1 MEAMAVIDD
10 LDGGPSDVLP
20 TWDLTPLFPGV
31 GSRELAAAHESVG
44 AGLSRLTA
52 LYDQHDVRGAE
63 PHAPSAEEVAALEEV
78 LAATNELHEEMR
90 PLTAYLYG
98 LTNTDT
104 RDEEAAGTLAA
115 LQADLAPLRTLSS
128 RFAAWVATLGAENL
142 IEASTVAADHAW
154 PLRKAELTAA
164 HQMTEAEEDLAAEL
178 NLTGGAAWNRLH
190 GDVSGRLHGDMR
202 RDDGTVERLPVTVL
216 RNLAGA
222 PEASV
227 RRAAYEAELL
237 AWEGAAVPLAAAMNG
252 IKGEANALN
261 RRRGWEDS
269 LAPALHSNAVD
280 RGTLEAMQAAVVA
293 SFPDF
298 RRYLQAKAAL
308 LGHASARLP
317 WWDLFA
323 PVGDPELAEIT
334 WDEAT
339 SEVLQAFGSYSPMLS
354 GLAERAFADRWV
366 DAGSR
371 DGKRGGAFCMQV
383 RGGESRV
390 MMNFAGTF
398 DSVSTL
404 AHELGHAY
412 HNANLADR
420 TPMQRQ
426 TPMALAETASI
437 FCETILVQSGLAGAA
452 PATRLALLDTDLT
465 GATQVVVDIHSRF
478 LFEREVCER
487 RADRTLSATELC
499 EQMTAAQLATY
510 GDGLDEDVLHPYM
523 WAVKP
528 HYYSSAYY
536 NWPYTFGLLFGIGL
550 YARYTEDPERFRQG
564 YDDLLS
570 STGLADAAELSSRFG
585 IDVRDEAFW
594 TSSLD
599 VIRGRIA
606 EYVTLA
612 GDFDAAPP
620 AR

>member
-1 MEAMAVIDD
+1 
-10 LDGGPSDVLP
+10 
-20 TWDLTPLFPGV
+20 
-31 GSRELAAAHESVG
+31 HE
-44 AGLSRLTA
+44 
-52 LYDQHDVRGAE
+52 
-63 PHAPSAEEVAALEEV
+63 PSAAEVAALEAV
-78 LAATNELHEEMR
+78 LTATNELHEEMR

-104 RDEEAAGTLAA
+104 RDEQAAGTLAA
-115 LQADLAPLRTLSS
+115 LQAELAPLRTLST
-128 RFAAWVATLGAENL
+128 RFAAWVATLGAERL
-142 IEASTVAADHAW
+142 IAASTVAADHAW
-154 PLRKAELTAA
+154 PLRKAERTAA
-164 HQMTEAEEDLAAEL
+164 HQMSEAEEDLAAEL
-178 NLTGGAAWNRLH
+178 NLTGASAWNRLH
-190 GDVSGRLHGDMR
+190 GDVTGRLHGDVHHA
-202 RDDGTVERLPVTVL
+202 DGTTERLPITVI

-222 PEASV
+222 PDAAL
-227 RRAAYEAELL
+227 RRAAYDAEL
-237 AWEGAAVPLAAAMNG
+237 ATWEAAAVPLAAAMNG

-261 RRRGWEDS
+261 RRRGWDDS

-280 RGTLEAMQAAVVA
+280 RATLEAMQSAVVA

-298 RRYLQAKAAL
+298 RRYLRAKAGL
-308 LGHASARLP
+308 LGHTGGRLP
-317 WWDLFA
+317 WWDLLA
-323 PVGDPELAEIT
+323 PVGDPRLAEVT

-339 SEVLQAFGSYSPMLS
+339 AEVLRAFGSYSPLLA
-354 GLAERAFADRWV
+354 GLAEQAFADSWV

-412 HNANLADR
+412 HNATLAER

-437 FCETILVQSGLAGAA
+437 FCETILVQSGLAGAD
-452 PATRLALLDTDLT
+452 PAKRLALLDTDLT

-478 LFEREVCER
+478 LFERDVCER
-487 RADRTLSATELC
+487 RADRTLSAAELC

-510 GDGLDEDVLHPYM
+510 GDGLDPAALHPYM

-564 YDDLLS
+564 YDDLLA
-570 STGLADAAELSSRFG
+570 STGLAEAAELSSRFG
-585 IDVRDEAFW
+585 IDVRDEGFW

-599 VIRGRIA
+599 VVRGRID
-606 EYVTLA
+606 EYVGLA

-620 AR
+620 DQ